1 MCFANF
7 LFLPQTWGITG
18 VFGIISY
25 DGEKLKIE
33 LENMLTRR
41 WLQIFPL
48 FENMFNIVIDVIRR
62 WRNSFKITLG
72 RLFECIPEK
81 VSLF

>member
-33 LENMLTRR
+33 LENMLTRDDYKY
-41 WLQIFPL
+41 FHSSKY
-48 FENMFNIVIDVIRR
+48 V
-62 WRNSFKITLG
+62 
-72 RLFECIPEK
+72 
-81 VSLF
+81 

>member
-18 VFGIISY
+18 VFGVISY

-33 LENMLTRR
+33 LEKYVKSR

-48 FENMFNIVIDVIRR
+48 FKNIFNIVIDVICS
-62 WRNSFKITLG
+62 WKNSFKNTLR